1 MTADLIAPRGLKGLV
16 VAETSVGDV
25 RGDEGFYHY
34 RQYDAT
40 ELARLRSVEDVW
52 ALLID
57 GALPEP
63 GDTTFSAEVR
73 SLRELPEAALAVI
86 DTLAALPGD
95 LMTRLSAAVLAVAA
109 TDGVVPSLD
118 QTTSERRRCGL
129 RLAALVPVILAR
141 LWRVGRGEEPIPP
154 ASDLGHAANLLW
166 MVNGVRPT
174 ADATRLIE
182 TYVVTTMD
190 HGFNASTFATR
201 VITSTGTDLAGAV
214 SGGLA
219 ALAGPLHGGAPSR
232 ALEMIEEIGEPSNTR
247 RWLDRQLA
255 AQAKVMGFGH
265 AVYRTGDPRA
275 RLLHQVAAETGDPLV
290 DRAAAIEH
298 ELLAGLAAARP
309 DATIA
314 TNVEYYA
321 GVVMH
326 LAGLPRELFT
336 PTFAVG
342 RCIGWIAHALEQAAD
357 GKILRPSAAYV
368 GPPPPVPVPPAVP

>member
-1 MTADLIAPRGLKGLV
+1 MSADLIAPRGLKGLI
-16 VAETSVGDV
+16 VAETTVGDV

-63 GDTTFSAEVR
+63 GESSFAAEVR
-73 SLRELPEAALAVI
+73 SLRDLPGPALAAI
-86 DTLAALPGD
+86 DTLAAMPGD
-95 LMTRLSAAVLAVAA
+95 LMTRLSAGVLAAA
-109 TDGVVPSLD
+109 AADGVVPSLD
-118 QTTSERRRCGL
+118 QTPSERRRCGL
-129 RLAALVPVILAR
+129 RIAALIPVILAR
-141 LWRVGRGEEPIPP
+141 LWRVGRGEEPIPADP
-154 ASDLGHAANLLW
+154 DLGHAANLLW

-174 ADATRLIE
+174 VDATRLIE

-190 HGFNASTFATR
+190 HGFNASTFAAR

-219 ALAGPLHGGAPSR
+219 ALAGPLHGGAPGR
-232 ALEMIEEIGEPSNTR
+232 ALEMIEEIGEPSGTQG
-247 RWLDRQLA
+247 WLVRQLA
-255 AQAKVMGFGH
+255 ARAKIMGFGH

-275 RLLHQVAAETGDPLV
+275 RLLHQVAAQTLDPLV
-290 DRAAAIEH
+290 ERAAAIEV

-326 LAGLPRELFT
+326 LAGLPRQLFT

-342 RCIGWIAHALEQAAD
+342 RSIGWTAHALEQAAD

-368 GPPPPVPVPPAVP
+368 GPPTPEPVPRP